1 MEKLK
6 GKIKKFNNEKGYGF
20 IIAEGYNDIFVH
32 YSEIIQE
39 GYKTLNAGD
48 SVEFKLKETEKGLQ
62 ATEAKTITE

>member
-6 GKIKKFNNEKGYGF
+6 VKIKKFNNEKGYGF

-62 ATEAKTITE
+62 ATEVKTITE

>member
-20 IIAEGYNDIFVH
+20 IIVEGYNDIFVH
-32 YSEIIQE
+32 YSEIKQE

-48 SVEFKLKETEKGLQ
+48 SVEFELKETEKGLQ
-62 ATEAKTITE
+62 AIDVVKISE

>member
-62 ATEAKTITE
+62 ATEVKKITE